1 MRITLNTKNNI
12 IIYTKKI
19 NFNLT
24 EYDFLHTI
32 KEYSLSEEEKKYILH
47 KKNHSLRCQSLTSI
61 TIAKQAIKETL
72 CLEYNEFEIKRD
84 DLSRPYIKLPQY
96 NTIDLNIS
104 HSGDY
109 VVCAIS
115 SFGRIGI
122 DIEETIPVDINISEG
137 FLSKQELHYLSNAKI
152 NQSKLFYKYWTLKES
167 YLKAIG
173 IGLIDSITEL
183 NIGKLT
189 FNNNILKREINNEM
203 WNFYNTPFKENYS
216 LSLAFNKP
224 IQNIT
229 FIDL

>member
-19 NFNLT
+19 NFTLKEFDLLNA
-24 EYDFLHTI
+24 I
-32 KEYSLSEEEKKYILH
+32 KKYSLSEEEKKYILQ
-47 KKNHSLRCQSLTSI
+47 KKNNSLRCQSLASI

-72 CLEYNEFEIKRD
+72 GLEYSEFEIKRD
-84 DLSRPYIKLPQY
+84 ELSRPYISPLHHNY
-96 NTIDLNIS
+96 IDFNIS

-137 FLSKQELHYLSNAKI
+137 FLSKQELHCLNNAKI
-152 NQSKLFYKYWTLKES
+152 NQSELFYKYWTLKES

-189 FNNNILKREINNEM
+189 FKNNILKREINNEM
-203 WNFYNTPFKENYS
+203 WNFYNTPFKEHYS

-224 IQNIT
+224 MQNIT